1 MNIIHIFDISRVTQD
16 HAERW
21 RFRDDNLKFFAL
33 IDIKAKKIVRPAQQ
47 TKLDHHR
54 KLGMKV
60 KTARLGQKD
69 RQSSDNR
76 SLEISN
82 FGEEFLVIEGEF
94 DAA

>member
-1 MNIIHIFDISRVTQD
+1 LIALFRQKKPHVIMNIIHIFDISRVTQD

-60 KTARLGQKD
+60 KTARLGQKIGNLRITD
-69 RQSSDNR
+69 
-76 SLEISN
+76 L
-82 FGEEFLVIEGEF
+82 LK
-94 DAA
+94 

>member
-1 MNIIHIFDISRVTQD
+1 
-16 HAERW
+16 
-21 RFRDDNLKFFAL
+21 
-33 IDIKAKKIVRPAQQ
+33 
-47 TKLDHHR
+47 
-54 KLGMKV
+54 MKV

-76 SLEISN
+76 SLEISY